1 MQILRKNS
9 KLGNYL
15 HHNHQAEAR
24 YAGQEIVG
32 YQQVQ
37 VGEDEEG
44 APILGDGAPIFGDNL
59 FSAEWD
65 EAWGAPPTDEELA
78 AWEEPEPEP
87 PPPVTDVEILQQ
99 GVQGRLDGDEERR
112 TGVRPNPTGAVPLS
126 RSWAATAML
135 YAGWH
140 YPSEA
145 DLAKGHNTAILAKIY
160 ADPASKTTE
169 ESSVVQKQRA
179 LHFTLV
185 MLEGQAFGLD
195 YQAELGAYE
204 RTASGAFLAKLALD
218 KRDWLDLPV
227 HTWPSVRAMFASLM
241 G

>member
-1 MQILRKNS
+1 MQLYPGYPAKT
-9 KLGNYL
+9 GEYL
-15 HHNHQAEAR
+15 SAEQAEAFASGAMA
-24 YAGQEIVG
+24 YDDGSGQI
-32 YQQVQ
+32 QL
-37 VGEDEEG
+37 
-44 APILGDGAPIFGDNL
+44 AWPDGFGDPP
-59 FSAEWD
+59 SVATVETWD
-65 EAWGAPPTDEELA
+65 PDGN
-78 AWEEPEPEP
+78 
-87 PPPVTDVEILQQ
+87 VTDVEILQQ